1 VKDRGASHDARAV
14 AGGDDRHDDRPE
26 RTAMSTAEAER
37 PHDGYALERT
47 PQEYERLR
55 AQARAWEPATG
66 RLFDQVALAPGAT
79 CLDAGCGPG
88 ETMRLMAQRVGTS
101 GHVTGVDIDAPLG
114 AQAVAMLHDA
124 GHRQC
129 TFAPVDLTAGEPIPG
144 APFDLVY
151 ARLLLY
157 HLPQR
162 VTVLKR
168 LWDAVAPGGHLL
180 VQDYDMP
187 SCGVLPTLASID
199 ECLRVMLGAFS
210 AARCDI
216 RVGTRLPQLFAQAGI
231 GTPDGTDVAGRLEP
245 LADAQTMFTAVFR
258 SVLPTAISNAITTE
272 QRAAASLSAIGHD
285 AQHFPDRP
293 ALWPLLIGAWKRK
306 SAPADGERL
315 PTSLSARSPQ

>member
-1 VKDRGASHDARAV
+1 MHAQS
-14 AGGDDRHDDRPE
+14 AGGDDRRDDDRRE
-26 RTAMSTAEAER
+26 GIAMSTAEAER
-37 PHDGYALERT
+37 PQDRYALERT
-47 PQEYERLR
+47 PDEYERLR
-55 AQARAWEPATG
+55 AQARVWEPATG

-101 GHVTGVDIDAPLG
+101 GRVTGVDVDAPLG
-114 AQAVAMLHDA
+114 AQAVAMLRDA

-129 TFAPVDLTAGEPIPG
+129 TFERIDLSAREPVPG

-168 LWDAVAPGGHLL
+168 LWDTVAPGGHLL
-180 VQDYDMP
+180 VQDYDIGC
-187 SCGVLPTLASID
+187 SGVLPALASLD
-199 ECLRVMLGAFS
+199 ECLRVVVGAFS
-210 AARCDI
+210 AAHCDVH
-216 RVGTRLPQLFAQAGI
+216 VGARLPQLFAQAGI

-245 LADAQTMFTAVFR
+245 LADAHRMFSAVFR
-258 SVLPTAISNAITTE
+258 SVLPTAITHGITTE
-272 QRAAASLSAIGHD
+272 QRASAALSEIAHD
-285 AQHFPDRP
+285 ARRFPDRP

-306 SAPADGERL
+306 P
-315 PTSLSARSPQ
+315 SAR